1 METKSCSAARLW
13 RGSRRD
19 CCQPPG
25 FAAIIATLIKK
36 TSLETCIRV
45 CVLCVNACVTTAVS
59 HDYDERSRGDFHRQT
74 YVDLSDGTACKKFNR
89 RNASLLRLIEE
100 CQPFDTS
107 YRPCVSSSV
116 IYTCPT
122 KDNPLT
128 LQAIIFFIST
138 LRRGESRGSYA
149 HRINIC
155 DWNIGPYR

>member
-1 METKSCSAARLW
+1 MRL
-13 RGSRRD
+13 RD
-19 CCQPPG
+19 ENYGNKKLLRCTIVTRQSTRLLSTFRIRCNNRD
-25 FAAIIATLIKK
+25 FNKK

-155 DWNIGPYR
+155 D